1 MADVDSNQTVIDFLR
16 SVGLRATLDEN
27 DGWISFKF
35 EGENFSIRPNE
46 GDPSYFCIAYFC
58 FWEIESEEERVRA
71 AIVACEVT
79 ATVKLAKVWLAGG
92 NVHASLEFRAD
103 SIESYRPFFVRGL
116 GVIRCAVDKFCETMR
131 EGAGQA

>member
-1 MADVDSNQTVIDFLR
+1 MADTDMNHDVIEFL
-16 SVGLRATLDEN
+16 SSEGFRANLED

-35 EGENFSIRPNE
+35 EGRTYEFCPDKD
-46 GDPSYFCIAYFC
+46 DPSYFRLMYSS

-79 ATVKLAKVWLAGG
+79 AAVKLAKVWLADG
-92 NVHASLEFRAD
+92 NVHASLDFRAD

-116 GVIRCAVDKFCETMR
+116 GAVRCAVDKFCEKMR